1 MGDAEQFTVNV
12 ESFGFK
18 RGIPSDVD
26 FVFDVRFLPNPFY
39 IDALKEKTGRDQE
52 VRDYV
57 MSHGESEVF
66 LNKLTDMVNYLIPAF
81 ASEGKHH
88 LNISIG
94 CTGGQHRS
102 STLAIEL
109 YERLKNKGTYLLS
122 LSHRDIN
129 ID

>member
-1 MGDAEQFTVNV
+1 MEEQKFTVNV

-18 RGIPSDVD
+18 NGIPAESD

-39 IDALKEKTGRDQE
+39 IEALKEKNGRDQE

-57 MSHGESEVF
+57 MSHGESEIF

-102 STLAIEL
+102 ATLAIEL
-109 YERLKNKGTYLLS
+109 HERLKDKGAYLLS
-122 LSHRDIN
+122 LKHRDI
-129 ID
+129 